1 MEDVDMIEVL
11 LLRASWVARSSK
23 VSLGGTAKELQDD
36 CVDKVR
42 DSFFIFLDRDFGGGG
57 GN

>member
-1 MEDVDMIEVL
+1 MTEGHL
-11 LLRASWVARSSK
+11 LWASWVARSWR
-23 VSLGGTAKELQDD
+23 VSLGGKAKELQED

-42 DSFFIFLDRDFGGGG
+42 DSFFIFLDRDLGGG

>member
-1 MEDVDMIEVL
+1 MVEGH
-11 LLRASWVARSSK
+11 LLRVSWVGWSSK
-23 VSLGGTAKELQDD
+23 GSLGTAKELQED

-42 DSFFIFLDRDFGGGG
+42 DSFFIFLDRDLGGG

>member
-1 MEDVDMIEVL
+1 MEEVDMVEGH
-11 LLRASWVARSSK
+11 LLRVSWVAWSSK
-23 VSLGGTAKELQDD
+23 VSLGTAKELQED

-42 DSFFIFLDRDFGGGG
+42 DSFFIFLDRDLGGG

>member
-1 MEDVDMIEVL
+1 MTEGHL
-11 LLRASWVARSSK
+11 LLASWVARSRR
-23 VSLGGTAKELQDD
+23 VSLGRKAKELQED

-42 DSFFIFLDRDFGGGG
+42 DSFFIFLDRDLGGG

>member
-1 MEDVDMIEVL
+1 MEEADMTEGH
-11 LLRASWVARSSK
+11 LLRASWVARSSRG
-23 VSLGGTAKELQDD
+23 SFGGKAKELEED

-42 DSFFIFLDRDFGGGG
+42 DSFFIFLDRDLGGG

>member
-1 MEDVDMIEVL
+1 MEEVDIVEGH
-11 LLRASWVARSSK
+11 LLRVSWVAWSSK
-23 VSLGGTAKELQDD
+23 VSLGGTAKELQED

-42 DSFFIFLDRDFGGGG
+42 DSFFIFLDRDLGGG

>member
-1 MEDVDMIEVL
+1 MEEVDMTDVHL
-11 LLRASWVARSSK
+11 PGASWVARSSRA
-23 VSLGGTAKELQDD
+23 SLGGKAKELQED

-42 DSFFIFLDRDFGGGG
+42 DSFFIFLDRGLLGR